1 MELPTSSAKLVTVF
15 GGSGFIGRYV
25 VQALAKRG
33 HRIRVAVRR
42 PDLAGHLQPLGMV
55 GPDQGDP
62 GQPPLSLVGRPRGG
76 GRRRSGQPRRHP
88 GRGGR
93 QTFDAVQAF
102 GPRAIGEAARAAGIS
117 NVVHVS
123 AIGAD
128 QPSTIGY
135 LRSKAEGE
143 AGIHDAVPDAVIMRP
158 SIVFGPEDHFFNR
171 FAAMARMSPALP
183 LIGGGNT
190 RFQPVFAGDVGEAIA
205 RAVDGEARRGTIYE
219 LGGPEVLTFRQ
230 CMERMLRG
238 DRSASVLLVPVPW
251 CVARLM
257 GRVGQHLPGAPITL
271 DQVRM
276 LRFDNVVSADAEA
289 RQAHAGGARHR
300 ADRARDRAADLSRPA
315 SASGASSRRS
325 RSRPEPAVR
334 SAESPERD
342 EADHAD
348 HDPPPGEGREA
359 VAAHEARRS
368 VRTTISAE
376 TNETTK
382 PIAMI
387 PMSPPE
393 STPRFS

>member
-1 MELPTSSAKLVTVF
+1 MQGTTSSAKLVTVF
-15 GGSGFIGRYV
+15 GGSGFVGRYV

-55 GPDQGDP
+55 GQIKPIQANLRYRWSVDRAVAGADAVVN
-62 GQPPLSLVGRPRGG
+62 LVGILAE
-76 GRRRSGQPRRHP
+76 S
-88 GRGGR
+88 GR

-117 NVVHVS
+117 DIVHVS

-143 AGIHDAVPDAVIMRP
+143 AGILEAMPDAVVMRP

-171 FAAMARMSPALP
+171 FAAMARISPVLP
-183 LIGGGNT
+183 LIGGGKT

-205 RAVDGEARRGTIYE
+205 RAIDGAARHGATYE

-230 CMERMLRG
+230 CMERMLEVTKRK
-238 DRSASVLLVPVPW
+238 RLLLPIPW
-251 CVARLM
+251 FAARIM

-276 LRFDNVVSADAEA
+276 LRFDTVVSLDAE
-289 RQAHAGGARHR
+289 
-300 ADRARDRAADLSRPA
+300 RDNRTLEGLGIAPTALEIVLPTYLTRFREHGEFTQVRAAP
-315 SASGASSRRS
+315 
-325 RSRPEPAVR
+325 
-334 SAESPERD
+334 
-342 EADHAD
+342 
-348 HDPPPGEGREA
+348 
-359 VAAHEARRS
+359 
-368 VRTTISAE
+368 
-376 TNETTK
+376 
-382 PIAMI
+382 
-387 PMSPPE
+387 
-393 STPRFS
+393 

>member
-1 MELPTSSAKLVTVF
+1 MSMPTSSAKLVTVF

-55 GPDQGDP
+55 GQIKPIQANLRYRWSVDRALEGADAVVN
-62 GQPPLSLVGRPRGG
+62 LVGILAEA
-76 GRRRSGQPRRHP
+76 
-88 GRGGR
+88 GR

-143 AGIHDAVPDAVIMRP
+143 AGIRDAVPDAVIMRP
-158 SIVFGPEDHFFNR
+158 SIVFGPEDNFFNR

-205 RAVDGEARRGTIYE
+205 RARRRRGAAAA
-219 LGGPEVLTFRQ
+219 
-230 CMERMLRG
+230 
-238 DRSASVLLVPVPW
+238 RSTSSA
-251 CVARLM
+251 
-257 GRVGQHLPGAPITL
+257 GR
-271 DQVRM
+271 RC
-276 LRFDNVVSADAEA
+276 
-289 RQAHAGGARHR
+289 
-300 ADRARDRAADLSRPA
+300 
-315 SASGASSRRS
+315 
-325 RSRPEPAVR
+325 
-334 SAESPERD
+334 
-342 EADHAD
+342 
-348 HDPPPGEGREA
+348 
-359 VAAHEARRS
+359 
-368 VRTTISAE
+368 
-376 TNETTK
+376 
-382 PIAMI
+382 
-387 PMSPPE
+387 
-393 STPRFS
+393 